1 VKAMQSSS
9 LLAVRSF
16 ARSPWRLTLLL
27 ALTAGCAAQPPTAQR
42 SGAEQAVAATNEPA
56 LIDPAVGPSASPPP
70 PPQAQQ
76 RSDDAQTAAQAPSPQ
91 APQSGRDAGPRGW
104 RRDGKPVW
112 WLDAPQ
118 RRGDEVV
125 VCAQALGEDV
135 LGARRAAV
143 AAGEA
148 ALRRLLGAEPS
159 LAEPLA
165 TAVRPLGAAE
175 GPPGAARFAGFV
187 MMRAVV
193 ARNDNP
199 EPPRP

>member
-1 VKAMQSSS
+1 MRQRNRVGATLHRFVSAGR
-9 LLAVRSF
+9 LAG
-16 ARSPWRLTLLL
+16 LL
-27 ALTAGCAAQPPTAQR
+27 ALCAGCAAQQTAGPTHTER
-42 SGAEQAVAATNEPA
+42 SVAATNEPA
-56 LIDPAVGPSASPPP
+56 LIDPAVGPSAAAPEEAPAAEPPAEAAP
-70 PPQAQQ
+70 TTAP
-76 RSDDAQTAAQAPSPQ
+76 TAAPVA
-91 APQSGRDAGPRGW
+91 PRGW

-112 WLDAPQ
+112 WLDQPQ
-118 RRGDEVV
+118 RKGDEIVL
-125 VCAQALGEDV
+125 CAQALGEDV

-165 TAVRPLGAAE
+165 TAVRPLGTAE

-193 ARNDNP
+193 ARNDKP